1 MPGDG
6 ALKCEDAEKKE
17 TNNDDDERDEDSVDS
32 LTSPGED
39 LHV

>member
-17 TNNDDDERDEDSVDS
+17 TKNGDDEGDEDSVDL
-32 LTSPGED
+32 LTSPEGE
-39 LHV
+39 LV